1 MLNVFWFV
9 FYLGFT
15 ARQDYFTHFEPSQ
28 SLDGAKTEY
37 PQEKIPD
44 HPQAQLGLSH
54 KAPWVELQSSMSWN
68 CHMDQTVKKANST
81 LGFLCR
87 NLRIIN
93 EQTKTAAYFSIIEY
107 CSTVWTASSEFGT
120 YRLCKQRRAR
130 LARTSAARSYKQS
143 VKRNLQTES
152 QIPSPSDW
160 LGMCS

>member
-15 ARQDYFTHFEPSQ
+15 ACQDYFTHFEPSQ

-93 EQTKTAAYFSIIEY
+93 EQTKTAAYFSMVRPIIEY

-120 YRLCKQRRAR
+120 YRLCKQRRFKRAC
-130 LARTSAARSYKQS
+130 AARQ
-143 VKRNLQTES
+143 NLRCSLIQAVS
-152 QIPSPSDW
+152 QEEPSDRKPDP
-160 LGMCS
+160 